1 MVYKN
6 KYGYVWLTTTNTHW
20 DFPQF
25 FTFFKLC
32 GKEKKK
38 KKNEKKEINICFGE
52 EKFVMVASHI
62 RV

>member
-1 MVYKN
+1 MVCKN
-6 KYGYVWLTTTNTHW
+6 KYGHVLTRSTTHL

-32 GKEKKK
+32 GKEKMKK
-38 KKNEKKEINICFGE
+38 KKAINICFGE
-52 EKFVMVASHI
+52 EKLVMVASHI